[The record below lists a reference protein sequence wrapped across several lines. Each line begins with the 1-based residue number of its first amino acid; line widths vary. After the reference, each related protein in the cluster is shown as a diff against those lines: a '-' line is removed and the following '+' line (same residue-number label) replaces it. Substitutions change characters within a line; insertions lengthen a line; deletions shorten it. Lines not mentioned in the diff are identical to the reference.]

1 MVYHRTSNIAP
12 GAIQW
17 DLLLSPP
24 CMRPFPSA
32 HLRFP
37 VLLSPMALPLGSKS
51 VLCVRAS
58 LSVCP
63 SVRLFLFCPCVC
75 FCLSVCVSLS
85 VCPSAHLF
93 LFCLRICSC
102 SVSQRVCSCLS
113 ARLFLF
119 CPSAHLFLSVLP
131 CVSSCSVCTSVPV
144 CPFARLFL
152 FCLRICSCS
161 VRPRL

>member
-51 VLCVRAS
+51 VLSVRAS

-75 FCLSVCVSLS
+75 FCLSV
-85 VCPSAHLF
+85 
-93 LFCLRICSC
+93 R
-102 SVSQRVCSCLS
+102 
-113 ARLFLF
+113 
-119 CPSAHLFLSVLP
+119 LFLSV
-131 CVSSCSVCTSVPV
+131 
-144 CPFARLFL
+144 RLHV
-152 FCLRICSCS
+152 CSCS
-161 VRPRL
+161 VRPRVSFCLSFPASLPVLSVRLFLSVHLHVSSCSVRASVPVLSVRASDPVL